1 MLQSHPKAE
10 RLDHPRLFLLVA
22 QTIGLL
28 SFYAACFCA
37 VRFIANETDKHR
49 YAGVVVV
56 CLAVMLI
63 GFLNAWRIELRHARW
78 RRQMTEAPTRR
89 IDKTSKS

>member
-1 MLQSHPKAE
+1 MFPSQQQAE
-10 RLDHPRLFLLVA
+10 RLDPPRLFILVS

-37 VRFIANETDKHR
+37 VRFIVNETDKHR
-49 YAGVVVV
+49 YAGIVIV

-63 GFLNAWRIELRHARW
+63 GFLNAWRIEVRHARW
-78 RRQMTEAPTRR
+78 HRQMTEALPAE
-89 IDKTSKS
+89 